1 MVYYFQ
7 SKFPKKDELVLTRVI
22 NIDTI
27 GITVELLQYNNIQG
41 FINLSELSRKKK
53 FNINNIV
60 SIDKPIILV
69 VLAVDQEKGYID
81 LSKRTISNE
90 EVEFFNEQ
98 NKKYLFMYNTFKKIF
113 NKINKLNIDSVN
125 AEHCP
130 FGVNHPEFEN
140 YMTNT
145 LWRLQNNNEIT
156 IDELYSDLIDINK
169 NEELLN
175 QIEIPNFKTFLDEL
189 LISNNKKLTK
199 NINISLISYED
210 NGVKDIKNVFTFDNI
225 ENYKIVSKYLTNS
238 NYNVE
243 IECDNNQT
251 NINSIDNVITTLKN
265 NISLKCNE
273 FNIKF
278 KFNN

>member
-90 EVEFFNEQ
+90 EVEYFNEQ

-113 NKINKLNIDSVN
+113 NKINNLNIDS
-125 AEHCP
+125 
-130 FGVNHPEFEN
+130 VNHPEFEN